1 MHWLKNPFKQNKP
14 KNKDNKLAN
23 TKYTDLYT
31 ENKRDSDRGF
41 LDDMYSTYLGT
52 KHMRKNVNDHSNGQS
67 KLANNVRNAGYEM
80 IESQVNTEIPQV
92 SVRSK
97 SNGFD
102 WLAKNVQSKTQSD
115 VEESNIQLIHDEN
128 ERLTPIYGLSMVLVS
143 WNPSIKHHLYNGD
156 KEIINID
163 PKQFIGQK
171 RVYDIEKMDYFFLEF
186 PTTKKAVLSEYGVDV
201 DAESEAEPNLNVLD
215 DSTVNTGKS
224 DSGDEMVTKVM
235 MFYKDED
242 GDVGLYVFVNNVEL
256 LDAPK
261 YYLPKVSVCQE
272 CKEENP
278 QGTKEC
284 EFCGSKKLKTTN
296 KETEVIKE
304 DKRLR
309 PIQITSKNFEVIPN
323 EQNEL
328 TIKET
333 EFNKVITRDVPKGT
347 EVQRFKP
354 TRYPLAVRI
363 NTPHQYKFGGQS
375 DLAVIYDQ
383 LVSLSKIVSKIEEK
397 IIKSGAIISV
407 PEESNFTLT
416 DQVYQ
421 VIKMT
426 AQDSMLLK
434 VENLQADIQQ
444 DIQYAREMYETL
456 KSTLG
461 ITDSFQ
467 GKQEVAA
474 ESGKAKQLKIQ
485 QSAGRLGSKLFN
497 KYNFYGNLFRIMF
510 EFDLCFTGEVRPFVM
525 KDSNGADNWAYFD
538 RHEFLV
544 QDETGEW
551 YYNTDFVVNADS
563 GGGLSND
570 KASLMA
576 MAEKQYQ
583 MQLIDKQQYWTVLRD
598 AGFPNAN
605 KMIDRLKET
614 EAEGDKVNRVLEQLF
629 ELQPEQFMSLQQM
642 SDEERMQYI
651 EQAMSQPML

>member
-1 MHWLKNPFKQNKP
+1 MKLFSKNKP
-14 KNKDNKLAN
+14 KNSENKLAN
-23 TKYTDLYT
+23 KEFTDLYIQ
-31 ENKRDSDRGF
+31 NKRDSDRSF
-41 LDDMYSTYLGT
+41 LDDMYATYLGT
-52 KHMRKNVNDHSNGQS
+52 KHMRKNVNDQSIGQS
-67 KLANNVRNAGYEM
+67 KLANNVRNAAYEM

-102 WLAKNVQSKTQSD
+102 WLAKNVQAKTQSD
-115 VEESNIQLIHDEN
+115 VDESNIQQIHDEN

-143 WNPSIKHHLYNGD
+143 WNPSIKHHLYNGE
-156 KEIINID
+156 KQLINID

-186 PTTKKAVLSEYGVDV
+186 PTTKKAILSEYGVDV
-201 DAESEAEPNLNVLD
+201 DAESESEPNLNVLD
-215 DSTVNTGKS
+215 DATVNTGKS
-224 DSGDEMVTKVM
+224 DPNDEMVTKVM
-235 MFYKDED
+235 MFYKDKD

-261 YYLPKVSVCQE
+261 YYLPKVAVCQE
-272 CKEENP
+272 CNEENP
-278 QGTKEC
+278 QGSKEC
-284 EFCGSKKLKTTN
+284 EFCGSKKLKVTN
-296 KETEVIKE
+296 KETEIIKE
-304 DKRLR
+304 DLQLR
-309 PIQITSKNFEVIPN
+309 PIEIVSKKFEIVPN
-323 EQNEL
+323 EQGVL
-328 TIKET
+328 SVKET
-333 EFNKVITRDVPKGT
+333 EVNKVIPRNVPQGT

-383 LVSLSKIVSKIEEK
+383 LVSLSKIISKIEEK

-407 PEESNFTLT
+407 PEESTFTLT

-467 GKQEVAA
+467 GKNEVAA

-544 QDETGEW
+544 QDETNEW
-551 YYNTDFVVNADS
+551 YYNTDFVVSADS

-570 KASLMA
+570 KATLMA

-583 MQLIDKQQYWTVLRD
+583 MQLIDKTQYWTIMRD
-598 AGFPNAN
+598 NGYPNAG
-605 KMIDRLKET
+605 KMLDKLKEVQ
-614 EAEGDKVNRVLEQLF
+614 EEGDKVNRILEQLF

-642 SDEERMQYI
+642 TDEERMQYI
-651 EQAMSQPML
+651 EQAMAQPIQ